1 MNSKIIFLETG
12 NTQMN
17 VYTHTHTP
25 IFTCNDTAIDTKE
38 IQHRAHRQS
47 GTNERVLQARK
58 SKYVCKWEK
67 VRGRRDKTG

>member
-47 GTNERVLQARK
+47 GTQMRGFCRRENQSMFV
-58 SKYVCKWEK
+58 S
-67 VRGRRDKTG
+67 GRR